1 MLTITLL
8 SLLGLILLFVG
19 FLNNIGLSRTIA
31 VLGMVA
37 GLGSMLFLDQDILT
51 FSGLQTQLS
60 FDAFAIKFS
69 SLILFLSI
77 FILFL
82 SGRFIKKDYVQSAEF
97 LAVLIF
103 SLVGALMLTAF
114 THFITLFVGLE
125 ILGISLYILAGT
137 DKKSPG
143 SNEASLKY
151 LLLGAF
157 ATGIILFGMALN
169 YGATGSLDFQA
180 IANLGQA
187 KIDSS
192 LFKFGLFFILIG
204 LLFKVSAAPF
214 HFWSPDVYEG
224 SPNVVMLFMSV
235 VVKIA
240 SFAAIYRVFGN
251 YLSNFSFFWW
261 DIVYYATLASLVIG
275 NLLALVQKTVKR
287 QLAFSSISQTGYLLF
302 ALLVIPNGQT
312 VNGLVFYL
320 FVYGCSVLV
329 AFSVLTDWFGT
340 DPNVKLDQLK
350 GASKSDQMGSFA
362 LTVAYLSMAGIPL
375 TGGFFAKLF
384 MFAPAMESGL
394 VQLLI
399 VGIFS
404 SVVGATYYLR
414 PVINVW
420 FSSETPVLEK
430 GNSYQWIAVLAGTL
444 LLVAGVFPDTISN
457 LIALI

>member
-31 VLGMVA
+31 VLGLVA

-51 FSGLQTQLS
+51 FSGLETQLS
-60 FDAFAIKFS
+60 FDSYAIKFS
-69 SLILFLSI
+69 SLILFLSV

-82 SGRFIKKDYVQSAEF
+82 SGKFIKKDYVQSAEF

-103 SLVGALMLTAF
+103 SLVGALMLTSF

-157 ATGIILFGMALN
+157 ATGIILFGMALI
-169 YGATGSLDFQA
+169 YGATGSLDFQS

-251 YLSNFSFFWW
+251 YLNNYSFFWW

-275 NLLALVQKTVKR
+275 NLLAQKTVKR

-302 ALLVIPNGQT
+302 ALLVIPNDQT

-320 FVYGCSVLV
+320 FVYGCAVLV

-362 LTVAYLSMAGIPL
+362 LTIAYLSMAGIPL

-384 MFAPAMESGL
+384 MFTPAMESGL

-399 VGIFS
+399 VGILS

-414 PVINVW
+414 PIINVW

-430 GNSYQWIAVLAGTL
+430 GNSYQWIAFMAGTL